1 MNKATKEW
9 LEALIEA
16 GIIIL
21 IMFLFFWPV
30 KVQGTSMKNTLEDG
44 DRVIVNRVLGTFE
57 KFEKG
62 DIIVFKYNDGNK
74 EIDII
79 KRIIADE
86 GDCIKI
92 QNDKVW
98 INGTEIHE
106 DYIIGETYGDIEL
119 VVPKDELFVMG
130 DNRSTSEDS
139 RNFGTIKKDDV
150 VGRMIFK
157 IYPFS
162 EISVVK

>member
-1 MNKATKEW
+1 
-9 LEALIEA
+9 
-16 GIIIL
+16 
-21 IMFLFFWPV
+21 
-30 KVQGTSMKNTLEDG
+30 MKNTLEDG

-130 DNRSTSEDS
+130 DNS

>member
-1 MNKATKEW
+1 MKKATKEW

-30 KVQGTSMKNTLEDG
+30 KVQGTSMKNTLENG

-92 QNDKVW
+92 QNHKVW

-119 VVPKDELFVMG
+119 VVPKDELF

-139 RNFGTIKKDDV
+139 RTLGTIKKDDV